1 MESAAISEGKHI
13 MPIPAKGL
21 PKSEI
26 LHALESFK
34 QNDLP
39 WRSGR
44 VLAYTF
50 DPGKESEDVTK
61 SAYLMY
67 LSENALDPT
76 SFPSLVK
83 LETEVVRMVIN
94 LVRGDEN
101 VVGSFTSGGTESIL
115 LAIKTARDWAR
126 ANKPHIKVPEF
137 IVPRTA
143 HSAFHKAAAYF
154 DLKIVVAP
162 VDPVTYRA
170 DVDAMRRLITDNTIL
185 LVGSAPGYAHGVIDP
200 VKSIAALAQEKGLLC
215 HVDGC
220 VGGIHLSIMR
230 RMGYE
235 APAIDFSVPGVTSM
249 SADMHKYGYSA
260 KGASVVMY
268 RNKEL
273 RRYQYFACA
282 ASTTYALINPTIL
295 STKSGGPMAGAWAI
309 LHYLGEAGYQGIVR
323 GVMDATSRMIDGVSK
338 IGTIRVLGK
347 PDMCMFA
354 IASDEI
360 NIYQLADEMKTRGW
374 YLQPQFSI
382 DGLPSNLHITVN
394 QNSVEIVDAFLEDLR
409 AAVDA
414 VKRDPDPID
423 AKVLREQIES
433 MLAQPGD
440 ASLKDLAAMVGIDG
454 TTLPE
459 KMALLNTILDIIPDD
474 LTEEILI
481 DFLNDLYA

>member
-1 MESAAISEGKHI
+1 MQ
-13 MPIPAKGL
+13 IPAKGI
-21 PKSEI
+21 PKNEI
-26 LHALESFK
+26 LHALESIK
-34 QNDLP
+34 QNDVA

-50 DPGKESEDVTK
+50 DPGKDAEDVTK
-61 SAYLMY
+61 AAYLMY

-83 LETEVVRMVIN
+83 IETDVVRMIVN

-115 LAIKTARDWAR
+115 LAVKTARDWAR
-126 ANKPHIKVPEF
+126 VNRPHIKAPEF

-154 DLKIVVAP
+154 DLKIVVAS
-162 VDPVTYRA
+162 VDPATYRA
-170 DVDAMRRLITDNTIL
+170 DVDAMRSMITGNTVL

-200 VKSIAALAQEKGLLC
+200 IKDIAALAQGKGLLC

-220 VGGIHLSIMR
+220 VGGIHLSFMR

-235 APAIDFSVPGVTSM
+235 LPAFDFSVPGVTSM

-273 RRYQYFACA
+273 RRHQYFACA

-309 LHYLGEAGYQGIVR
+309 LHYLGEEGYQKIVR
-323 GVMDATSRMIDGVSK
+323 GAMDATQRMIDGINR

-360 NIYQLADEMKTRGW
+360 NVYQLADEMKARGW

-382 DGLPSNLHITVN
+382 DGMPANLHITVN
-394 QNSVEIVDAFLEDLR
+394 QNSVAVVDEFL
-409 AAVDA
+409 AALKDAVEA

-423 AKVLREQIES
+423 PKAIREQIGLL
-433 MLAQPGD
+433 LAQPGD

-454 TTLPE
+454 TNLPD
-459 KMALLNTILDIIPDD
+459 KMALLNTILDSIPDN
-474 LTEEILI
+474 LTEDVLI
-481 DFLNDLYA
+481 DFLNNLYS